1 MRLFLTV
8 RFALAV
14 LTFAPALLAANSA
27 LAQAGALSDLFNES
41 LTDAAGNNIPLPAVR
56 PLVNVP
62 IPESPTA
69 EGPFTITVPAMNIGF
84 TESTAT
90 GSGPSDYLHINSY
103 QVIVRSDDEVG
114 LPFRTAVPARV
125 IPASA
130 NETFLPVSIFAGSDG
145 DQVTGAAGSDH
156 VTVYVGFFGQANPTP
171 VFDATLPEP
180 TDPLAPERVDFNT
193 AGALFFDLVEPP
205 GEGGSLPVSD
215 YVDFPNGVT
224 GFFISSDNP
233 ADFSGLPAP
242 DATVIEDP
250 INGMTVHYSTGFV
263 SDVVPEPGSLVLL
276 GLGLVAIGFSGR
288 RQIVQS
294 AVR

>member
-1 MRLFLTV
+1 
-8 RFALAV
+8 
-14 LTFAPALLAANSA
+14 
-27 LAQAGALSDLFNES
+27 
-41 LTDAAGNNIPLPAVR
+41 
-56 PLVNVP
+56 
-62 IPESPTA
+62 
-69 EGPFTITVPAMNIGF
+69 
-84 TESTAT
+84 
-90 GSGPSDYLHINSY
+90 
-103 QVIVRSDDEVG
+103 
-114 LPFRTAVPARV
+114 
-125 IPASA
+125 
-130 NETFLPVSIFAGSDG
+130 
-145 DQVTGAAGSDH
+145 
-156 VTVYVGFFGQANPTP
+156 
-171 VFDATLPEP
+171 DATLPEP

-263 SDVVPEPGSLVLL
+263 SDVVPEPCSLVLL